1 MPSESEVIMSFK
13 EERIHKSTVL
23 ANYAREGFLR
33 GAKVAAKK
41 IKDSDSVEEIKSILD
56 NLLLDHQ
63 AVDEAEKDLAYWKE
77 HFEGKEV
84 ENDGQN

>member
-1 MPSESEVIMSFK
+1 MPSESEVIMSYK
-13 EERIHKSTVL
+13 EERIYKATVL

-33 GAKVAAKK
+33 GAKAAAKK

-77 HFEGKEV
+77 HVEGKEG

>member
-1 MPSESEVIMSFK
+1 MMNYA
-13 EERIHKSTVL
+13 EERIYKATVL
-23 ANYAREGFLR
+23 AEYAREGFLR
-33 GAKVAAKK
+33 GAKAAAKK

-63 AVDEAEKDLAYWKE
+63 AVEEAEKDLAYVKDYYEEKE
-77 HFEGKEV
+77 G